1 VNVQEAL
8 SELMELSSQVDVAVV
23 LLEDGSIEGASDE
36 VRGAR
41 LADAARDLL
50 ETAARVRPSAE
61 VTRLDVALPEGSVF
75 VVREGARSAA
85 AVTIPEP
92 TAGLVLYDLRT
103 CLRRIDAPKSRRRRK
118 AKEPE
123 ADAKEPEPD
132 A

>member
-8 SELMELSSQVDVAVV
+8 SELMELSSQVEVAVV

-36 VRGAR
+36 ARGAR

-103 CLRRIDAPKSRRRRK
+103 CLRRIDTPKPRRRRK

-123 ADAKEPEPD
+123 ADAKEPGPD

>member
-1 VNVQEAL
+1 VNVHEAL
-8 SELMELSSQVDVAVV
+8 GELMELSSQVEVAVV
-23 LLEDGSIEGASDE
+23 LHEDGSIEGASDE
-36 VRGAR
+36 ARAAR

-50 ETAARVRPSAE
+50 ETAARVRPAAD

-103 CLRRIDAPKSRRRRK
+103 CLRRIDTPQPRRTRK
-118 AKEPE
+118 AKQPEP
-123 ADAKEPEPD
+123 DPKEPEPD